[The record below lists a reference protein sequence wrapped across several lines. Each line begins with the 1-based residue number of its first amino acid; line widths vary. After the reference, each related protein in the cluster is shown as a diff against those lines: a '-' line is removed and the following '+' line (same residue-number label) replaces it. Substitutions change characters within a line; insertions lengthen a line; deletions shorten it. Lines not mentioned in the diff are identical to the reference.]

1 MTPHFA
7 KPGLVPHT
15 SHSKFRNAIAKLV
28 AGGCMAASPASS
40 EELQGQL
47 RARSEER
54 TPQALAEA
62 DKHPHLGAWPWAYQI
77 AWLSSQ
83 SLDT

>member
-1 MTPHFA
+1 
-7 KPGLVPHT
+7 
-15 SHSKFRNAIAKLV
+15 
-28 AGGCMAASPASS
+28 MAASPASS

-47 RARSEER
+47 GARSEER

-62 DKHPHLGAWPWAYQI
+62 DKHPHLGAWPWAYRI